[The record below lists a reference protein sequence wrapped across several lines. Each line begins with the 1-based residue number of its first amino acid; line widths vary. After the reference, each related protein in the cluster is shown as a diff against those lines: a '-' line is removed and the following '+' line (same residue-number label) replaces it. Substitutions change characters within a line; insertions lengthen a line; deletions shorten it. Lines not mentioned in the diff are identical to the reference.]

1 MMNKEMRKGINEK
14 LPESQIYKCIHITDE
29 QYMIKCIGEERNA
42 KVRAEIR
49 EKEINDAYSDL
60 LDELNIKRCGG

>member
-1 MMNKEMRKGINEK
+1 M
-14 LPESQIYKCIHITDE
+14 ITDE

-60 LDELNIKRCGG
+60 LDELNIKRCGDALV